1 MTYDALVVGG
11 SIAGVS
17 AALQLARARRS
28 VCVIDAASPRN
39 RFAATSQGVFGHDGT
54 PPRELIG
61 RARDQ
66 LSRYP
71 TATLVEGT
79 VVTAAGRDGGFGLTL
94 ASGASFEAKVL
105 VLAFGVSDT
114 LPDLPGLAE
123 RWGVSVLHCGYCHG
137 YEHDGPLGVLNVA
150 PPSARQ
156 AALIRDWGPT
166 TFFLNGRDDL
176 DTAARDLLARR
187 GVSIEPAPIAVLV
200 GDAPNLAGVRLADGR
215 TVEIE
220 ALFVRPRVRLNSDLA
235 EQLGCA
241 IDEGPVGPYIRVDGS
256 QQTTVARVFAAG
268 DIARV
273 GHDAT
278 LASAGGVMAGTSA
291 HQALVFDAP

>member
-1 MTYDALVVGG
+1 MTFDALVVGG

-28 VCVIDAASPRN
+28 VCVVDAGSPRN
-39 RFAATSQGVFGHDGT
+39 RFAATSQGVFGHDGV
-54 PPRELIG
+54 PPRQLIG
-61 RARDQ
+61 RACEQ
-66 LSRYP
+66 LARYP

-79 VVTAAGRDGGFGLTL
+79 AATARPADGGDFYVTL
-94 ASGASFEAKVL
+94 ASGEVLAAKTL
-105 VLAFGVSDT
+105 VLAFGVSDM
-114 LPDLPGLAE
+114 LPDLAGLAE

-137 YEHDGPLGVLNVA
+137 YEQDGPLGVLNVA
-150 PPSARQ
+150 PASARQ
-156 AALIRDWGPT
+156 ARLIRDWGPT
-166 TFFLNGRDDL
+166 TFFLNGLDDL
-176 DTAARDLLARR
+176 DDEGRDLLTRR
-187 GVSIEPAPIAVLV
+187 DVAVEAAPIAELL
-200 GDAPNLAGVRLADGR
+200 GPAPALAGVRLADGR
-215 TVEIE
+215 TIHIA

-241 IDEGPVGPYIRVDGS
+241 IDEGPVGPYIRVDAS
-256 QQTTVARVFAAG
+256 QQTTVGRVFAAG

-291 HQALVFDAP
+291 HQALVFDT